1 MLIVFYFVNQYLL
14 SNNSSIEHAEIKR
27 LKLFKKNNV
36 PAKLVTRDFSSILH
50 ENGTLHRFGLDD
62 DQIVNMYD
70 YFAGTVD
77 YKGQQM
83 HVEDLALP
91 YRYQVGA
98 GNSSREVKDGQQLI
112 AEIFFIGGTIGQI
125 DHVDYYDNAGNVTLR
140 QKYDVRGFKAI
151 DIFMGKDGMVD
162 YEQYYRP
169 DGTCYLERY
178 YVRSN
183 QNTAYN
189 SRNILKKYKGR
200 DRYFNGLDDLFVFF
214 LNELNEENNDVNTF
228 IADRPAASIN
238 PVISISGKA
247 KKYLWLPI
255 SHVDDGDDQTTGPFN
270 PFLQGALTVDG
281 IWDGIITMTSH
292 QAEALRQRIKIKT
305 PIFTVNGSP
314 VSPTKKIP
322 MSKRKQNQLIY
333 VGRLGKDKQ
342 TDRLIKMF
350 AKIHQQV
357 KNASL
362 MIYGYGSPDDT
373 KELKNLI
380 SRYHLEKVVKLA
392 GYQVKLKKAYEQAQL
407 FIDPSRIDGQPLA
420 MAEALSYGLP
430 VISYDYPYGPN
441 EMIQPGENGELI
453 PLNDEDKFIQTVV
466 AVLDNPER
474 LQRMSGNAYENLESI
489 NEDKTWE
496 EWKKI
501 ITKD

>member
-1 MLIVFYFVNQYLL
+1 
-14 SNNSSIEHAEIKR
+14 
-27 LKLFKKNNV
+27 
-36 PAKLVTRDFSSILH
+36 
-50 ENGTLHRFGLDD
+50 
-62 DQIVNMYD
+62 
-70 YFAGTVD
+70 
-77 YKGQQM
+77 
-83 HVEDLALP
+83 
-91 YRYQVGA
+91 
-98 GNSSREVKDGQQLI
+98 
-112 AEIFFIGGTIGQI
+112 
-125 DHVDYYDNAGNVTLR
+125 
-140 QKYDVRGFKAI
+140 
-151 DIFMGKDGMVD
+151 
-162 YEQYYRP
+162 
-169 DGTCYLERY
+169 
-178 YVRSN
+178 
-183 QNTAYN
+183 
-189 SRNILKKYKGR
+189 
-200 DRYFNGLDDLFVFF
+200 
-214 LNELNEENNDVNTF
+214 
-228 IADRPAASIN
+228 
-238 PVISISGKA
+238 
-247 KKYLWLPI
+247 
-255 SHVDDGDDQTTGPFN
+255 
-270 PFLQGALTVDG
+270 
-281 IWDGIITMTSH
+281 MTNH

-314 VSPTKKIP
+314 VSPTQKIP
-322 MSKRKQNQLIY
+322 MNKKKQDQLIY

-342 TDRLIKMF
+342 TDRLIEMF
-350 AKIHQQV
+350 AKIHQQI

-362 MIYGYGSPDDT
+362 MIYGYGSLDDT

-380 SRYHLEKVVKLA
+380 NRYHLERVVKLV

-474 LQRMSGNAYENLESI
+474 LQRMSENAYENLESI